1 MSEQYVGEIRIF
13 GFNFAPT
20 QWAKCQGQLLNISQ
34 NTAMFSILGTTFG
47 GNGQTTFGLPNL
59 QDRTAAGMGQG
70 PGLLDWGLGGTFGEA
85 NHTLL
90 ITEVPQH
97 THTATAG
104 EGVAFGVQTAAPTST
119 SYLGR
124 EKGGAYASTANTALA
139 SAVVGQAGSSLPHPN
154 IQPVL
159 VMNYCIAM
167 FGVFPSRN

>member
-1 MSEQYVGEIRIF
+1 MSDQFIGEIRIF

-20 QWAKCQGQLLNISQ
+20 QWAKCQGQLQSISQ
-34 NTAMFSILGTTFG
+34 NAALFSILGTTFG
-47 GNGQTTFGLPNL
+47 GDGQSTFGLPKL
-59 QDRTAAGMGQG
+59 QDLTAAGMGQG

-85 NHTLL
+85 SHTLL
-90 ITEVPQH
+90 INEVPQH

-104 EGVAFGVQTAAPTST
+104 EGVAFGNQTAAPTAT

-124 EKGGAYASTANTALA
+124 EKGGAYATTANTSLA
-139 SAVVGQAGSSLPHPN
+139 GQVIGPTGNSLPHAN

-159 VMNYCIAM
+159 VMNYCIAL

>member
-1 MSEQYVGEIRIF
+1 MSDQFIGEIRIF

-20 QWAKCQGQLLNISQ
+20 QWAKCQGQLQSISQ
-34 NTAMFSILGTTFG
+34 NAALFSILGTTFG
-47 GNGQTTFGLPNL
+47 GDGQSTFGLPQL
-59 QDRTAAGMGQG
+59 QDLTAAGMGQA

-85 NHTLL
+85 NHTLT
-90 ITEVPQH
+90 INEAPRH

-104 EGVAFGVQTAAPTST
+104 EGVAFAAQAATPTAT

-124 EKGGAYASTANTALA
+124 EKGGAYATTTNTSLA
-139 SAVVGQAGSSLPHPN
+139 GTVIGQAGASIPHAN

-159 VMNYCIAM
+159 VMNYCIAL

>member
-1 MSEQYVGEIRIF
+1 MSDQYIGEIRIF

-20 QWAKCQGQLLNISQ
+20 QWAKCQGQLVSIAQ
-34 NTAMFSILGTTFG
+34 NSAMFSILGTTFG
-47 GNGQTTFGLPNL
+47 GDGQTTFGLPNL

-85 NHTLL
+85 NHTLS
-90 ITEVPQH
+90 INEVPQH
-97 THTATAG
+97 LHTATGG
-104 EGVAFGVQTAAPTST
+104 EGVAFGVQTAAPTAT

-124 EKGGAYASTANTALA
+124 EKGGAYAATANTTLA
-139 SAVVGQAGSSLPHPN
+139 GAVIGQAGGNQPHNN